1 MTPHPK
7 ITATYRF
14 TRDGTSPAGFASR
27 NRPSTDALSVVA
39 TWALGGAGRSYSVL
53 EDSDE
58 ALLVKLT
65 LREDDIDQAR
75 NDMEVLCS
83 KHGVTRE
90 VV

>member
-1 MTPHPK
+1 MDLALLTGQRPADVLK
-7 ITATYRF
+7 IERTDL
-14 TRDGTSPAGFASR
+14 RDG
-27 NRPSTDALSVVA
+27 ALWIVHNK
-39 TWALGGAGRSYSVL
+39 TALGGAGRSYSVL